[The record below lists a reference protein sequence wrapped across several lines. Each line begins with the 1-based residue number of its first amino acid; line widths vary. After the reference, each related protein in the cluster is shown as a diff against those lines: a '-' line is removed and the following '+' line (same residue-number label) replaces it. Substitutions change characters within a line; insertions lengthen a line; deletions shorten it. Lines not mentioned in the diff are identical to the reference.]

1 MGWPD
6 AAVLAYRGC
15 MTLLRALAIIAL
27 SIGVTAVILLG
38 WIGLVFVVDTYTP
51 VAMTAEAALNLMLL
65 VLLTLVGLPILHA
78 VLYRWFWHVR
88 RRTAQGAFPVG
99 QPPAF
104 GSEQTAPPP
113 RTVKTAGQRGLYALV
128 YVVGVVSLIAAYA
141 PLGHQEA
148 LNAFLGRFSAGRAS
162 FTSLAQLVV
171 IFLPMA
177 ASFAIIAPLLER
189 DRRRM
194 AAGLADEAEV
204 LRLQTKQEWLFAFA
218 AAFVMTGFTA
228 FLAGNMIL
236 NFL

>member
-1 MGWPD
+1 
-6 AAVLAYRGC
+6 

-38 WIGLVFVVDTYTP
+38 WIGLVFVVDTSTP
-51 VAMTAEAALNLMLL
+51 VAMTAEAALNLMLV
-65 VLLTLVGLPILHA
+65 VLLALIGLPIFHTA
-78 VLYRWFWHVR
+78 LYRWFWHVR

-113 RTVKTAGQRGLYALV
+113 RTVKATGQRCLYA
-128 YVVGVVSLIAAYA
+128 
-141 PLGHQEA
+141 
-148 LNAFLGRFSAGRAS
+148 
-162 FTSLAQLVV
+162 LVV

-204 LRLQTKQEWLFAFA
+204 LRLQVKQEWLFSFA
-218 AAFVMTGFTA
+218 TAFVMAGFTA
-228 FLAGNMIL
+228 FLAGHMIL
-236 NFL
+236 QFLA

>member
-1 MGWPD
+1 
-6 AAVLAYRGC
+6 
-15 MTLLRALAIIAL
+15 
-27 SIGVTAVILLG
+27 
-38 WIGLVFVVDTYTP
+38 
-51 VAMTAEAALNLMLL
+51 MTAAKQTSHYVCQACGASHGKWSGKCDACGEWNTLVEEAAPSGPGPAAKAPRGKGIPI
-65 VLLTLVGLPILHA
+65 VGL
-78 VLYRWFWHVR
+78 
-88 RRTAQGAFPVG
+88 QG
-99 QPPAF
+99 
-104 GSEQTAPPP
+104 ETAPPP

-177 ASFAIIAPLLER
+177 ASFAIIVPLLER